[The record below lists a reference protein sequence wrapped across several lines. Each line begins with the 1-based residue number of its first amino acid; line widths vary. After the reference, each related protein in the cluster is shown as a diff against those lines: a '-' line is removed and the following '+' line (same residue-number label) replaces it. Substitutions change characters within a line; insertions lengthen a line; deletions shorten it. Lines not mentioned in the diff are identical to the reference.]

1 MAICLLATLADSDS
15 DSDPDPDSD
24 SPVIESIH
32 VVKKGGFKFSACNEE
47 DNIHMHGD
55 WTGTTSWGLR

>member
-1 MAICLLATLADSDS
+1 MAICLLATLADPDS

-32 VVKKGGFKFSACNEE
+32 VVKKGGFKFQLVTRRTTYTC
-47 DNIHMHGD
+47 
-55 WTGTTSWGLR
+55 TGTGLGRRLGV